1 VKTNDDAWFEDH
13 QDRNFRIRVPERHA
27 KRVTETE
34 YEREFRSLGDHKRD
48 RRRIIVARNP
58 SPLGPRLMP
67 IPFLLF
73 ADETVEDRDDILGP
87 IFHEIMKEAGKAMGV
102 A

>member
-1 VKTNDDAWFEDH
+1 MTDETWFADH
-13 QDRNFRIRVPERHA
+13 PDRNFRIRVPARDR
-27 KRVTETE
+27 KRVSETE

-48 RRRIIVARNP
+48 RRRIIVSRNP
-58 SPLGPRLMP
+58 APYGPRLMP

-87 IFHEIMKEAGKAMGV
+87 IFHEIMKQAGQQMGIT
-102 A
+102 